1 MIRVAILLSRHPTA
15 AWAGAAVLSLVAG
28 ALVAEEG
35 RRILDDRFRA
45 RMTATIDREV
55 LLFRGLTSESKAMGA
70 LRLAGRVDPALKTA
84 ARQTD
89 LQAALSMRPAA
100 GTLSAMND
108 QLGADV
114 TFVTNGAGVIVGEW
128 NRGLQRSP
136 MGQDLSHRSY
146 FQESIAGR
154 TAVSMA
160 VSQATSRRSLYLSAP
175 VLRDT
180 DGGGPVIGI
189 VATQF
194 YGPSLDR
201 FLTARTDMT
210 SLILSPEGVVMV
222 STRPEWSLMLAGQ
235 PSAERSRRLTEGLRY
250 GRQLEDPAHARVL
263 PFDPGAVAGAGDVM
277 IDGRPHARVSRDLGW
292 PDAAGPW
299 RMVIVAD
306 LSNAIG
312 APARAGLGLLS
323 ALLCFAALAAL
334 LRSLTLRAA
343 RHAQKTALRRQGERF
358 MALIEHTPA
367 GIGLISD
374 GVVSIANPAL
384 RRLVDVE
391 IGQPWPDVYAD
402 DASRQRALALLDS
415 NGTGS
420 DVELRIVDPGGAR
433 HDCLA
438 AFLPVDFGRSGML
451 VWLMDLTDRLAAENE
466 IRAARESA
474 ETTTR
479 AKADFFA
486 NMSHE
491 LRTPMNAIIGMSEL
505 ALQTELDARQR
516 NYVDKTCRA
525 AETLLGV
532 IDDILDFS
540 RIEAGRLALEHIPF
554 SLDEVLA
561 HLVQV
566 IGLGLEEKGVELLLS
581 VPAGLPATLVG
592 DPFRLGQVLAHVGKH
607 AARRS
612 EQDEVVVAV
621 TDASDA
627 EDGGARADDG
637 TILLRFSVRDS
648 GPALSPP
655 ELARLGR
662 RGSQVDADTPDRGDL
677 SLAVCRM
684 LVEMM
689 GGTLRVASMPGSG
702 LTLHFTARLGVGP
715 RDETPP
721 PALRGRVLIVD
732 DNRVAR
738 EVLAALCQGL
748 GLQVEQA
755 VDGTPA
761 LLAVQAAA
769 REHRPFDWVLMD
781 WKMPGLD
788 GVATAARLLE
798 ETAPVP
804 RIVMVTAC
812 GNDDGLYEAMAAL
825 PSGPLPVLGKPVTTA
840 ALLDALGAPAG
851 TGAPIDPQARR
862 AAARAAMQSLAGA
875 RLLVVE
881 DNQVNQELT
890 EELLTKAGIAVTLAD
905 HGAIALTLL
914 QQSPDGFDGVLMDCQ
929 MPVMDG
935 YDATRYLRQD
945 PRWRDLPIIALT
957 ANATGAD
964 RARILATG
972 MNDHVAKPLHVD
984 TLFEVLARWI
994 HPAYPAAVP
1003 TAGLAEELEDLGED
1017 AAGIAADGPAD
1028 ASAGRPARSARTRP
1042 ATGPALPVVD
1052 GLEARAGL
1060 ATAANNAALYLRLLR
1075 IFLHSQQETGARLD
1089 RAAEADDAHALEQI
1103 AHSLRGSSATIG
1115 ALPLSEAA
1123 AALEN
1128 ASRTQTPTAERRE
1141 LAQAVHVALDR
1152 LLHALGQTLSD
1163 GAPPTMPGPLHDLAQ
1178 PPGIPAL
1185 EERLARLRRQLA
1197 EHDGAAMDTAEQL
1210 RAEIARGRHGLDE
1223 RRAAVLREVLEAA
1236 VRFDFETARRGL
1248 DNDAAGPGQ
1257 PPPAGVRPME
1267 EPLP

>member
-1 MIRVAILLSRHPTA
+1 MIRVATLLSRHPAA
-15 AWAGAAVLSLVAG
+15 AWAGAAALSLLAG

-45 RMTATIDREV
+45 RMAATIDREV

-89 LQAALSMRPAA
+89 LQVALTMRPAA

-160 VSQATSRRSLYLSAP
+160 ISQATSRRSLYLSAP

-201 FLTARTDMT
+201 FLTARADMT

-222 STRPEWSLMLAGQ
+222 STRPEWSLMLVGQ
-235 PSAERSRRLTEGLRY
+235 ASAERSRRLTEGLRY

-263 PFDPGAVAGAGDVM
+263 PFDPGAVADTGDVM

-306 LSNAIG
+306 LSNALS

-358 MALIEHTPA
+358 MALIEHTPV

-402 DASRQRALALLDS
+402 DASRQRALALLES

-420 DVELRIVDPGGAR
+420 DVELRVVDPGGAR

-451 VWLMDLTDRLAAENE
+451 VWLMDLTDRLAAEHE

-621 TDASDA
+621 TAVTETLEASGAAGASGA

-655 ELARLGR
+655 ALARLGR
-662 RGSQVDADTPDRGDL
+662 RGSPVDAKADVDANADAPDRGDL

-689 GGTLRVASMPGSG
+689 GGTLSVASMQGSG

-715 RDETPP
+715 RDEAPP
-721 PALRGRVLIVD
+721 PALRGRVLVVD

-755 VDGTPA
+755 VDGTPG

-788 GVATAARLLE
+788 GVAAAARLLE

-804 RIVMVTAC
+804 RIVMVTAR

-825 PSGPLPVLGKPVTTA
+825 PCGPLPVLGKPVTTA

-972 MNDHVAKPLHVD
+972 MNDHVAKPLNVD
-984 TLFEVLARWI
+984 TLFEVLVRWI
-994 HPAYPAAVP
+994 HPAYPA
-1003 TAGLAEELEDLGED
+1003 TAP
-1017 AAGIAADGPAD
+1017 AADPGDANGGDPAGDGAD
-1028 ASAGRPARSARTRP
+1028 ASTTGRAGTAGPFGPPDRRVRGRAPGPHCPSSTAWRRAPGWPRPRTTPGCTCACCGSSCIPSRRPGRGWSGPPRRTTRRRWSRSPTRCGARRRPSARCP
-1042 ATGPALPVVD
+1042 
-1052 GLEARAGL
+1052 
-1060 ATAANNAALYLRLLR
+1060 
-1075 IFLHSQQETGARLD
+1075 
-1089 RAAEADDAHALEQI
+1089 
-1103 AHSLRGSSATIG
+1103 
-1115 ALPLSEAA
+1115 
-1123 AALEN
+1123 
-1128 ASRTQTPTAERRE
+1128 
-1141 LAQAVHVALDR
+1141 
-1152 LLHALGQTLSD
+1152 
-1163 GAPPTMPGPLHDLAQ
+1163 
-1178 PPGIPAL
+1178 
-1185 EERLARLRRQLA
+1185 
-1197 EHDGAAMDTAEQL
+1197 
-1210 RAEIARGRHGLDE
+1210 
-1223 RRAAVLREVLEAA
+1223 
-1236 VRFDFETARRGL
+1236 
-1248 DNDAAGPGQ
+1248 
-1257 PPPAGVRPME
+1257 
-1267 EPLP
+1267 